1 MRILG
6 FIGIFLLF
14 VFVMIALLMS
24 LQEANWIGV
33 ALAGIMIALL
43 VFCTRVLWRG
53 RRLEREGRTDNP
65 ADDWGNRSV
74 SSFPANQ
81 VAKSPEGRILL
92 AGSGVSLLLGIVS
105 YVSPGTLAL
114 RDARVGSAIALYMVW
129 PLLAFLMYM
138 QICGPDYRSSMYKRI
153 AMVLIMC
160 TPLYIIYK

>member
-14 VFVMIALLMS
+14 VFVMIGLLIS
-24 LQEANWIGV
+24 LHEANWKGV
-33 ALAGIMIALL
+33 AIAAIMIAFL

-74 SSFPANQ
+74 SSFLANQ
-81 VAKSPEGRILL
+81 VAKSPEGRILV
-92 AGSGVSLLLGIVS
+92 AGSGVSLLLAILT
-105 YVSPGTLAL
+105 YVSPATLAL
-114 RDARVGSAIALYMVW
+114 RDARVGGAIALYMVW
-129 PLLAFLMYM
+129 PLLAFLLYM

-153 AMVLIMC
+153 AMLLLMC
-160 TPLYIIYK
+160 GPLYIIYK